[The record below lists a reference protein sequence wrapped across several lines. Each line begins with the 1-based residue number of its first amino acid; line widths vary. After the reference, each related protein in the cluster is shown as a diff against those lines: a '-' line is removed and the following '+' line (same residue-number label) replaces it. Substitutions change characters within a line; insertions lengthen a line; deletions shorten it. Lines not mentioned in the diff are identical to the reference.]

1 MSAEPTKPNRPQ
13 MEQAGASDESL
24 QRVHS
29 ILLREKPE
37 PSEGFS
43 PMPLFLLGFISTMIF
58 LCSIYIV
65 HYRGGLELGLETASM
80 IYDERFD
87 PAKAAGAGA
96 AQELTLDD
104 IIRLGRRVYTQQCA
118 LCHQANGM
126 GVPGVYPPLVGS
138 DWVVASEERL
148 IRVLLHGLVGE
159 IQVLGNTYNG
169 NMPAFSALGDERVA
183 QVLTYIRQDWG
194 NAAEPITTE
203 QVRAARDL
211 APRSAP
217 WTQAELEAFR

>member
-1 MSAEPTKPNRPQ
+1 MSSEPTKPSRPQ
-13 MEQAGASDESL
+13 IEQAGVNDESL

-37 PSEGFS
+37 PSEGVS

-58 LCSIYIV
+58 ICSIYVV
-65 HYRGGLELGLETASM
+65 HYRGGLEHGFATAAM

-87 PAKAAGAGA
+87 PARAAGAGA
-96 AQELTLDD
+96 ERELTLED
-104 IIRLGRRVYTQQCA
+104 IVRLGRRVYTQQCA
-118 LCHQANGM
+118 ICHQANGM

-138 DWVVASEERL
+138 DWVVSSEERL

-169 NMPAFSALGDERVA
+169 NMPAFAALGDERVA

-194 NAAEPITTE
+194 NDAEPITAE
-203 QVRAARDL
+203 QVRAARE
-211 APRSAP
+211 ASPRTTP
-217 WTQAELEAFR
+217 WTQDELEAYR